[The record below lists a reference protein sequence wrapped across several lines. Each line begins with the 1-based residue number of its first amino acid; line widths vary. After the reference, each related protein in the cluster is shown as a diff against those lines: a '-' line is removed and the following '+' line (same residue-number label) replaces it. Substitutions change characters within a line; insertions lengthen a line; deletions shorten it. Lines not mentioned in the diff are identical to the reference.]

1 MAKEISGTREWA
13 SHSANATI
21 GCSNNCEYCYSR
33 DNYEKFDKSG
43 EKWIKERTDEKE
55 VNKKRTKKEGTIM
68 FPTKHDITVNN
79 YDDCLIVLKNLLKVG
94 NNVLI
99 VSKPSDI
106 VIDRLTDNLDE
117 YKKQILFRFTIGS
130 MDNNILSFW
139 EPNAPSFEDRF
150 FALET
155 AFNKGYS
162 TSISMEPLL
171 DNDLEK
177 TKELVAKL
185 EPFVTD
191 SIWIGKMNKPDKRIK
206 IEENDYIRNY
216 LSRQSDENIL
226 EIYNF
231 FKNNKKI
238 KWKESIKKIVGIE
251 VPTEKGLDI

>member
-33 DNYEKFDKSG
+33 DNYEKFDTSG
-43 EKWIKERTDEKE
+43 EKWTVERSDENE
-55 VNKKRTKKEGTIM
+55 VNKKRTKKSGTIM
-68 FPTKHDITVNN
+68 FPTKHDITIHN

-94 NNVLI
+94 NDVLI
-99 VSKPSDI
+99 VSKPSEI
-106 VIDRLTDNLDE
+106 VIDRLTNDLSS
-117 YKKQILFRFTIGS
+117 YKDKILFRFTIGS
-130 MDNNILSFW
+130 MDNEILSFW
-139 EPNAPSFEDRF
+139 EPNAPYFEDRVL
-150 FALET
+150 ALET
-155 AFNKGYS
+155 AFNKGFS

-171 DNDLEK
+171 DNDLEE
-177 TKELVAKL
+177 TKALVAKL

-191 SIWIGKMNKPDKRIK
+191 SIWIGKMNKPEKRIK
-206 IEENDYIRNY
+206 IEENEYIREY
-216 LSRQSDENIL
+216 LSRQSDENII

-231 FKNNKKI
+231 FKNNEKI